1 MDIHV
6 KKKIKQ
12 LEKENQALR
21 VRLEEAE
28 ESLRAIKAGEVDA
41 LVVSGPE
48 GEQVFTLK
56 EANRPYRVILEEMEE
71 GAVTLTESGLIL
83 YSNKQ
88 FAAMIGIP
96 LSKLIGSSIYTY
108 LLNSQSKILEEHL
121 SRRHKKIRKGE
132 ILFGRHERNRMHAL
146 VSFRPLEIEG
156 ESLFIGVITDITQ
169 LKLAEEDRI
178 RLAAAIEQ
186 AFNSVV
192 ISDLKGN
199 ILYANPA
206 CERLTGYDFREI
218 KGQSLNIF
226 GSHNGRKLINFIRI
240 ALENEDV
247 WRGHVSGR
255 KKDDTPYELEL
266 TASSI
271 RSSEGKV
278 THYIVIGQDITR
290 ETELQEQILHL
301 QRLEAIGR
309 LAGGIAHDLNN
320 ILYPII
326 INCEMLLDDAVPG
339 SELFKKLDE
348 IHKAAN
354 RQKDLIKQIL
364 IFSRHSEQKF
374 ISVKVIPLIREAVKF
389 SRSSLPSTI
398 EIREYL
404 NAKTDTIHGDPTQ
417 IHQIIMNLCSNAAD
431 AISPSA
437 GKIDVHLDNIKLEE
451 TEHPVLKPGNYL
463 RMRVSDNGRGME
475 TQVLNKIFDPF
486 FTTKEHGQG
495 TGMGLAVVHGI
506 IKNHKG
512 SITAKSVPGE
522 GSRFEIFLP
531 IIKKSPKIEKT
542 FSDDRM
548 PPIKK
553 RILLV
558 DDEELVVRAVKNALS
573 RNGFEVT
580 TATDSLEALGILR
593 RGAQKFDLMITDQTM
608 PRMTGLQLAHEI
620 IRFRPDMPIIL
631 WTGYSDMV
639 GEQDVQKMGIRKV
652 LMKPVDMKE
661 LTVTIECILSQPQKK

>member
-1 MDIHV
+1 M
-6 KKKIKQ
+6 KKKIIQ
-12 LEKENQALR
+12 LEKENEELR
-21 VRLEEAE
+21 IRLEEAE

-56 EANRPYRVILEEMEE
+56 DANRPYRMIFEEMEE
-71 GAVTLTESGLIL
+71 GAVTLTETGLIL

-88 FAAMIGIP
+88 FAAMINIP

-108 LLNSQSKILEEHL
+108 LVSSQRVILEGLL
-121 SRRHKKIRKGE
+121 SRGYKKVRKGE
-132 ILFGRHERNRMHAL
+132 ILFGKYPRNRKHAL
-146 VSFRPLEIEG
+146 VSFRPLEIDS

-169 LKLAEEDRI
+169 LKLAEEDSI

-206 CERLTGYDFREI
+206 CERLTGYDSRAI
-218 KGQSLNIF
+218 KEQTLNMF
-226 GSHNGRKLINFIRI
+226 GSHHGRKLIHFIRE
-240 ALENEDV
+240 ALEKEDV
-247 WRGHVSGR
+247 WRGRVSGR
-255 KKDDTPYELEL
+255 TKDDTSYELEL
-266 TASSI
+266 TASAI

-278 THYIVIGQDITR
+278 SHYIVIGQDITR
-290 ETELQEQILHL
+290 EIELQEQILHM

-326 INCEMLLDDAVPG
+326 INSEMLLDDAVPG
-339 SELFKKLDE
+339 SDLFKKLDE
-348 IHKAAN
+348 IYKAAN

-364 IFSRHSEQKF
+364 IFSKHSEQKYEP
-374 ISVKVIPLIREAVKF
+374 IKVTPLIQEAVKF

-398 EIREYL
+398 EIREFI
-404 NAKTDTIHGDPTQ
+404 NVKSDTIHGDPTQ
-417 IHQIIMNLCSNAAD
+417 IHQVIMNLCSNAAD
-431 AISPSA
+431 AILPSA
-437 GKIDVHLDNIKLEE
+437 GKIDIHLDNVMVEDA
-451 TEHPVLKPGNYL
+451 EHPVLKPGKYL
-463 RMRVSDNGRGME
+463 RMTVSDNGRGME
-475 TQVLNKIFDPF
+475 PQILNKIFEPF
-486 FTTKEHGQG
+486 FTTKEYGQG

-506 IKNHKG
+506 VKNHKG

-522 GSRFEIFLP
+522 GSRFEIFIP
-531 IIKKSPKIEKT
+531 IVKKTVKREIF
-542 FSDDRM
+542 FSDVRL
-548 PPIKK
+548 PLEKK

-580 TATDSLEALGILR
+580 AATDSLEALGILR
-593 RGAQKFDLMITDQTM
+593 RGAQKFDLVITDQTM
-608 PRMTGLQLAHEI
+608 PRKTGLEMAQEI
-620 IRFRPDMPIIL
+620 MRFRPDMPIIL

-639 GEQDVQKMGIRKV
+639 GEQNVKEMGIRKI

-661 LTVTIECILSQPQKK
+661 LLESIEHILSQPQKK